1 MKILVIRFS
10 AIGDI
15 VLATPA
21 IRCLRKRYPDAEIH
35 FLTKKS
41 FAAVTEANPY
51 INRFHYYDNNLPE
64 IIATLKP
71 VGFDHVVDLQN
82 NVRSW
87 RVKRALNAKNHT
99 IDKLNVQKFLLVN
112 LRMDRM
118 PGRHITQR
126 SLDVVRQL
134 GAQDDG
140 LGLDYFVPDKDVVP
154 WDSLPATHRN
164 GYVAVVIGASY
175 PTKKMPVHKLRDLCG
190 EITWPV
196 VLLGGPEEKA
206 DGEQIATVD
215 PQRIFNAC
223 GRFNLNQS
231 ADLVRKARMVVSHD
245 TGLQYVASAF
255 GKPTLAVW
263 GSTSPKLD
271 VEPYYG
277 SAFVNASESPIYE
290 NILVPGLPCQPCS
303 KFGNRRCPQGHFRCM
318 EDQDTT
324 AIAANVNRRM
334 QGPPPTP
341 SEGGEKPPP
350 GLPRR
355 GRS

>member
-21 IRCLRKRYPDAEIH
+21 IRCLRKRYPEAEIH

-51 INRFHYYDNNLPE
+51 INRFHYYDNNLPQV
-64 IIATLKP
+64 IAELKP
-71 VGFDHVVDLQN
+71 VGFSHVVDLQN
-82 NVRSW
+82 NPRSW
-87 RVKRALNAKNHT
+87 RVKRALGAQNHT
-99 IDKLNVQKFLLVN
+99 IDKLNWQKFLLVN
-112 LRMDRM
+112 LRIDRM

-134 GAQDDG
+134 GAEDDG

-154 WDSLPATHRN
+154 WDALPATHRN
-164 GYVAVVIGASY
+164 GYVAVVVGASY
-175 PTKKMPVHKLRDLCG
+175 PTKKMPVHKLIDLCG
-190 EITWPV
+190 KIIAPV
-196 VLLGGPEEKA
+196 ILLGGPEEKSE
-206 DGEQIATVD
+206 GEQIASTD
-215 PQRIFNAC
+215 PQRIVNAC

-231 ADLVRKARMVVSHD
+231 ADLVRKSQLVVSHD

-277 SAFVNASESPIYE
+277 SAFVNPAGLPVYE
-290 NILVPGLPCQPCS
+290 NILVPGLKCQPCS
-303 KFGNRRCPQGHFRCM
+303 KFGNRRCPLGHFRCM
-318 EDQDTT
+318 EDQDTA
-324 AIAANVNRRM
+324 AIAANVNRRL
-334 QGPPPTP
+334 GEPAPTP
-341 SEGGEKPPP
+341 SEGGA
-350 GLPRR
+350 
-355 GRS
+355 